1 MHQEAQKSALS
12 SEILVVDDIPANLK
26 LLTELL
32 AGQGYRVRPA
42 TSGQLALRS
51 VALRRPDLILLD
63 VKMPDMD
70 GYEVCRALKSKEQS
84 SDIPVIFISA
94 LDETRDKVRGF
105 EAGCVD
111 YLTKPFEAT
120 EVLARVA
127 THLALRTLQ
136 QQLEM
141 QNSQLQMEI
150 AERKQAERQLRET
163 NELNSKILETSVM
176 GVLAYNGLSGQCVL
190 ANQAAAEIVKAS
202 SMDQLLNMSF
212 RRIGSWQESGLL
224 SMAEEVL
231 ASGMEQQ
238 GEVYMVTSFGREAWL
253 ECLLAR
259 FSSHREPHLL
269 LLMHDITERKNAE
282 EALRIAMEAAEEANR
297 AKSQF
302 LANMSHEIR
311 TPMNAIIGFGHLFS
325 QTDLNVKQRD
335 YLTKIQFAAR
345 SLLGIIN
352 DILDFSK
359 IEANRIELE
368 SIQFNPSEILE
379 NLSSI
384 VSVEAA
390 QKNIELLFFIGP
402 EVPNALLGDPLRLGQ
417 ILINLTNNAVKFTDS
432 GEVIVSVVS
441 AGEDRGPKTA
451 VLRFSVKDTGIGMEP
466 EQLSK
471 LIQPF
476 SQADTST
483 TRKYGGTGL
492 GLVISKRL
500 VEMMDGSMEVHSSP
514 GQGSTF
520 ELVIP
525 FALPIRADT
534 KVLLTYPDLYGL
546 RSLVVD
552 DNATSREIIGS
563 MLESFSFQVTLVDSG
578 EMALQELERAAVA
591 PNEQPYALMVVDWRM
606 PEMDGFETVRQ
617 LRARTR
623 FRKIPIIVM
632 LTAYGGEEM
641 RQRAEEVY
649 LDGFLNKPVLP
660 SQLYETLVAALGQE
674 VERTSYR
681 PERDALGARCNF
693 RLQGTRVLLAEDNP
707 INQQMA
713 QEILENAGI
722 IVAIANNGKEAVR
735 MLDTAQVP
743 YDAVLMDIQMP
754 EMDGYEATQ
763 QIRKN
768 SRYNELPIIA
778 MTAHAMST
786 DRAKCLAAGMNDH
799 VAKPIEPDNLFK
811 TLGRWTRADGKDS
824 TSPTAIPENRWLDAN
839 ASCDC
844 CHSPEMSH
852 RHPPATSR
860 NQQEEVGPLLPGLD
874 RAGVLRRLSGNRK
887 LLENL
892 LQRFCRD
899 YGAAAD
905 TLEALEETGHKDER
919 DRFLHN
925 LKGVAGNVGAIHVH
939 ATAAE
944 LESFFRECDM
954 ETDSTQRQEPADIKA
969 RFAVLRRSIEEVVAS
984 VEILMRAK
992 SSALL
997 ETIPLP
1003 TVKKDG
1009 PSNAESIAA
1018 LIAKMLHLIE
1028 TGSIAAADCLPELK
1042 IHCGTSCQ
1050 AEMEALES
1058 SMDDLDYDCARRLLV
1073 KITRQLGSSI
1083 PVKKGEIHGI
1093 EK

>member
-1 MHQEAQKSALS
+1 MHQSTQEILPA
-12 SEILVVDDIPANLK
+12 EILVVDDIPANLK
-26 LLTELL
+26 LLTEVL

-84 SDIPVIFISA
+84 RDIPVIFISA
-94 LDETRDKVRGF
+94 LDEIRDKVRGF

-127 THLALRTLQ
+127 THLALRSLQ

-150 AERKQAERQLRET
+150 AERKQAERQLREA
-163 NELNSKILETSVM
+163 NELNSKIIEASVM
-176 GVLAYNGLSGQCVL
+176 GVLAYNGMSGQCVL

-224 SMAEEVL
+224 TMAEEVL

-238 GEVYMVTSFGREAWL
+238 GEVYMVTTFGREVWL

-269 LLMHDITERKNAE
+269 LLMHDITERKKAE
-282 EALRIAMEAAEEANR
+282 ESLRIAMETAEEANR

-325 QTDLNVKQRD
+325 QTDLNAKQRD

-368 SIQFNPSEILE
+368 SIQFNPSEIFE

-390 QKNIELLFFIGP
+390 LKNIELLFFIGP
-402 EVPNALLGDPLRLGQ
+402 EVPNTLLGDPLRLGQ
-417 ILINLTNNAVKFTDS
+417 ILINLTNNAVKFTES

-441 AGEDRGPKTA
+441 AGEDRGPKTT

-471 LIQPF
+471 LMQPF

-492 GLVISKRL
+492 GLIISKRL
-500 VEMMDGSMEVHSSP
+500 VEMMDGSMEVDSTP

-520 ELVIP
+520 AFVIP
-525 FALPIRADT
+525 FALPAAADT

-546 RSLVVD
+546 RTLVVD
-552 DNATSREIIGS
+552 DNASSREIIGS

-578 EMALQELERAAVA
+578 EMALEELERAAGA
-591 PNEQPYALMVVDWRM
+591 PGEQPYALMVVDWKM

-617 LRARTR
+617 LRARNR
-623 FRKIPIIVM
+623 LLKIPVIVM

-641 RQRAEEVY
+641 RQRAEEVH

-660 SQLYETLVAALGQE
+660 SQLYDTLVCALGKE
-674 VERTSYR
+674 VKRTSYR
-681 PERDALGARCNF
+681 PEREALGAHCNF
-693 RLQGTRVLLAEDNP
+693 RFQGTRVLLAEDNP

-722 IVAIANNGKEAVR
+722 IVAIADNGKEAVR
-735 MLDTAQVP
+735 MLDAAQVP

-763 QIRKN
+763 QIRKD
-768 SRYNELPIIA
+768 SRYDGLPIIA

-799 VAKPIEPDNLFK
+799 VAKPMEPDNLFK
-811 TLGRWTRADGKDS
+811 TLERWTRTDGKDAS
-824 TSPTAIPENRWLDAN
+824 SPADIPANRRVDAN

-844 CHSPEMSH
+844 HSPEMS
-852 RHPPATSR
+852 RNHPPATSR
-860 NQQEEVGPLLPGLD
+860 NQQEEAGPLLPGLD
-874 RAGVLRRLSGNRK
+874 QAGTLRRLSGNRK

-899 YGAAAD
+899 YGTAAD
-905 TLEALEETGHKDER
+905 TLEALGDAGHKEER

-925 LKGVAGNVGAIHVH
+925 LKGVAGNVGAVQVH
-939 ATAAE
+939 AAAAE
-944 LESFFRECDM
+944 LESFFRECGR
-954 ETDSTQRQEPADIKA
+954 ETDSTQRQEPADNKA
-969 RFAVLRRSIEEVVAS
+969 RFAMLRRSIEEVVTS
-984 VEILMRAK
+984 VEILMRAQ
-992 SSALL
+992 SSVLL

-1009 PSNAESIAA
+1009 PSNAETIAT
-1018 LIAKMLHLIE
+1018 LIARMLHLIE
-1028 TGSIAAADCLPELK
+1028 TGSIDAADCLPQLK
-1042 IHCGTSCQ
+1042 IHCGTSFQ
-1050 AEMEALES
+1050 PELEELED
-1058 SMDDLDYDCARRLLV
+1058 SMDDLDYDRARRLLV
-1073 KITRQLGSSI
+1073 KISRQPGLSI
-1083 PVKKGEIHGI
+1083 SVKEGESHGI
-1093 EK
+1093 ET